1 MAKSSYFSNS
11 AKLLSIVSALL
22 FAANAMVAVGSF
34 FANESLFRLGSSLS
48 SFDVYVVLVLGYI
61 AFNGE
66 GLGHKRYGNRKNKK
80 AAAFFKLHIIFC
92 FIMNFLKSGI
102 EMTIL
107 SVEGAGGVVARF
119 VMSLISTA
127 GSYGFLLCAVSFWY
141 ILRDSQEK
149 KLVSVEVIA
158 FAFGVL
164 YNGYKTLNYAVDKYG
179 ITIFGSMFSDLFS
192 NDEVMKTLCLLQF
205 IFNIIMFGYVAVCY
219 GKKGEK
225 EQEAL
230 DKKSKKLPKAKNVYK
245 DEGFGIDTMEDD
257 FLISETIEE

>member
-80 AAAFFKLHIIFC
+80 ATAFFKLHIIFC

-107 SVEGAGGVVARF
+107 SVEGTGDGNFEPNRNVSGKEFVKMVLSMAGVKDVT
-119 VMSLISTA
+119 IETA
-127 GSYGFLLCAVSFWY
+127 LELGKAAEIVTDD
-141 ILRDSQEK
+141 IAEK
-149 KLVSVEVIA
+149 I
-158 FAFGVL
+158 
-164 YNGYKTLNYAVDKYG
+164 
-179 ITIFGSMFSDLFS
+179 S
-192 NDEVMKTLCLLQF
+192 NDVDLTR
-205 IFNIIMFGYVAVCY
+205 
-219 GKKGEK
+219 
-225 EQEAL
+225 
-230 DKKSKKLPKAKNVYK
+230 
-245 DEGFGIDTMEDD
+245 EDVTV
-257 FLISETIEE
+257 LIYNAMQK